1 MHKNTKKALVFGIIG
16 VTLPTVF
23 FAFLPIVVFGFSWVF
38 KIGNSSFS
46 SLFGVALISIICS
59 FFYYKIS
66 VNFWISYFFVQS
78 PEPKILKQKSV
89 KWGILSDK
97 TLINPIS
104 ESNQELV
111 NTKEFHSEF
120 VNKKELENLELVYS
134 YSQKRLG
141 FYLAGCA
148 LALSIAL
155 EIAFYG
161 ALKPGQFLR
170 IFLPLMVIGF
180 YFSVLGKEKN
190 LFISISKEGIKYS
203 GRFFP
208 ISEIQKIYLKNSTM
222 EFSKPLR
229 DENLVLVTK
238 DEIIKWPL
246 KNISSNSNSIKE
258 IENYLDRYNRFLL

>member
-1 MHKNTKKALVFGIIG
+1 MHKNTKKALIYGLIG

-23 FAFLPIVVFGFSWVF
+23 FAFLPIVVFGFSWVL

-78 PEPKILKQKSV
+78 PEPKILKERAV

-97 TLINPIS
+97 TLLNPVS

-111 NTKEFHSEF
+111 NEKNFPSEF
-120 VNKKELENLELVYS
+120 VNKQELEDLDLVYF

-161 ALKPGQFLR
+161 VLKPGQFLK
-170 IFLPLMVIGF
+170 ILLPLMGIGF

-190 LFISISKEGIKYS
+190 LLININKEGIKYS
-203 GRFFP
+203 DRFFP
-208 ISEIQKIYLKNSTM
+208 ISEIQKIYLQRSTM
-222 EFSKPLR
+222 EFTKPLR

-238 DEIIKWPL
+238 DEVIKWPL
-246 KNISSNSNSIKE
+246 KNIRVKSYSIEE
-258 IENYLDRYNRFLL
+258 IEDYLDKYNRFLL